1 MTMTRIDRT
10 VAVNNNLSAARD
22 IAEKMTD
29 DERQVFAT
37 YLGQLSAAKQ
47 VSSPQGR
54 LDSVKAAAKSEDRRV
69 SQAYVNAVNGLRR
82 LGFELDQICAS
93 GATRDLDAAMKKARW
108 SSEQRID
115 LKLNLTKIGAIAVK

>member
-1 MTMTRIDRT
+1 MTRIEKII
-10 VAVNNNLSAARD
+10 AVNSNLSAARD

-29 DERQVFAT
+29 DERKTFAVF
-37 YLGQLSAAKQ
+37 LGEMAAAKQ

-54 LDSVKAAAKSEDRRV
+54 LASVTAAAKSEDRRV
-69 SQAYVNAVNGLRR
+69 SQAYVAALNSLRR

-93 GATRDLDAAMKKARW
+93 GATRELDEAMKKARW